1 MKRRGVVVSL
11 SGVDSAGKSTQRDLL
26 IESLR
31 AQGWDPVS
39 VWTRLGYS
47 PGLKAAK
54 RLVGAVTGK
63 RKKERGE
70 MAKKPGKYP
79 RRAATLRGG
88 FKRRLWLTFALLDL
102 LWVYCILVPLRR
114 ALGRAVVCDRYLM
127 DCLADLRVNFPDD
140 RIERWLLC
148 RLLRRLA
155 ARPDAAFCLLVP
167 PEVSARR
174 GRGAGKFNWESPDD
188 LGRRWA
194 AYRALS
200 EELGVTVLDGERP
213 VAEIADSIRRGIAHL
228 APGGAAAARTQDSA
242 QALAGSQATDEA
254 GLRRQHTVKGFL
266 RGSSLLLLG
275 RLISIGVNFLV
286 QVMAVRYL
294 AKEDYGAFAWALAIV
309 SMGAHTAL
317 LGLNRGVARFVP
329 IYHEHRE
336 YGAMFGAMALA
347 LATVTGLGV
356 AIAATAIG
364 AHGLIEH
371 QVGDEMSVALLMIL
385 ISLVP
390 LEAIDGLMETLL
402 AVFAGARSIF
412 VRRYVV
418 APGLKLAA
426 VILVMTIQGSVFLL
440 AAAYLAAGAIGIA
453 LYVALLWRALARE
466 DLLVELR
473 RVRLEFRARSL
484 FGFSLPLLTTDLTL
498 AVELPMVVVILAHY
512 HGNTPVA
519 DLRAVEPVAGLC
531 LIVFQTIKILFRPHA
546 ARLYARQ
553 DDGGL
558 GALYWRSA
566 AWVTVASFPIFAVCL
581 FLAGPLTFLLFGE
594 RYREAGVLL
603 AILAGGKFF
612 SAALGSNTF
621 MLQVYGRVKLILLIN
636 GASAALGVGLCFW
649 LIPLYGAE
657 GAAWAAAGTTVLRNA
672 FYQSGLVATTHIGM
686 FPRRAVKV
694 YLSVIA
700 AIAVLA
706 GLAYVSAGAVV
717 MAASVAA
724 ASLGIAWLNRRY
736 LQIGDTFPEL
746 AKIPLL
752 GRLLGARQP
761 A

>member
-1 MKRRGVVVSL
+1 MNRRGIVVAL
-11 SGVDSAGKSTQRDLL
+11 GGVDSAGKSTQRDLL
-26 IESLR
+26 IEALR
-31 AQGWDPVS
+31 VQGWTPVS

-54 RLVGAVTGK
+54 RLIAAVTGR
-63 RKKERGE
+63 RKGDRGE
-70 MAKKPGKYP
+70 MAEKPGKYP
-79 RRAATLRGG
+79 RRAATLPGG

-140 RIERWLLC
+140 RVERWLLC
-148 RLLRRLA
+148 RLIRRLA

-174 GRGAGKFNWESPDD
+174 GRGAGKFNWESPED
-188 LGRRWA
+188 LGRRWT

-213 VAEIADSIRRGIAHL
+213 VEEIADSIRRGIAHL
-228 APGGAAAARTQDSA
+228 APADAARAMPAPTAASHEEKR
-242 QALAGSQATDEA
+242 S
-254 GLRRQHTVKGFL
+254 RQHTVKGFL
-266 RGSSLLLLG
+266 RGSTLLLVG
-275 RLISIGVNFLV
+275 RLISIALNFLV
-286 QVMAVRYL
+286 QVLAVRYL
-294 AKEDYGAFAWALAIV
+294 AKSDYGAFAWALAIV
-309 SMGAHTAL
+309 SMGASTAL
-317 LGLNRGVARFVP
+317 LGLNRGVARFAP
-329 IYHEHRE
+329 IYHEHRQ
-336 YGAMFGAMALA
+336 YGAMFGTITLA
-347 LATVTGLGV
+347 LATVAGLGV
-356 AIAATAIG
+356 AIAAAAIG

-371 QVGDEMSVALLMIL
+371 QVGNEMSAALLMIL
-385 ISLVP
+385 ICLVP
-390 LEAIDGLMETLL
+390 LDALDGLMETLL
-402 AVFAGARSIF
+402 AAFAGARSIF
-412 VRRYVV
+412 VRRYLV

-426 VILVMTIQGSVFLL
+426 VILVMSIQGSVFLL
-440 AAAYLAAGAIGIA
+440 ASAYVAAGVIGIV
-453 LYVALLWRALARE
+453 LYAALLWRALDRE
-466 DLLVELR
+466 GLLAELR
-473 RVRLEFRARSL
+473 RGRLEFRARSL
-484 FGFSLPLLTTDLTL
+484 FGFSLPLLTTDLLL
-498 AVELPMVVVILAHY
+498 AVELPMVIVILAHF

-531 LIVFQTIKILFRPHA
+531 LIVFQTVKILFRPHA

-566 AWVTVASFPIFAVCL
+566 AWVTVASFPIFAACL
-581 FLAGPLTFLLFGE
+581 FLAGPLTVLLFGE
-594 RYREAGVLL
+594 PYRDAGVLL

-672 FYQSGLVATTHIGM
+672 FYQSGLVATTHIGL

-694 YLSVIA
+694 YLSVIT

-706 GLAYVSAGAVV
+706 GLASMSAGAVV

-724 ASLGIAWLNRRY
+724 VSLAIVWLNRRY

-752 GRLLGARQP
+752 GRLLRARQP